1 MIYDYNQYRSTNKS
15 AMTNN
20 NVEQPA
26 HNVTCPACGLLCDDI
41 SPQSLSDNSLNCVK
55 AKHFFERARGDSSP
69 KIKGQPASLAQAVA
83 SVTALLK
90 TANTRLYAG
99 LSTDVN
105 GFRAVQS
112 LAQAT
117 HGKMTH
123 MNATSSL
130 RNYKVL
136 QQFGWQTTTLTEVR
150 NRADVILLVGTDAV
164 TRNPRFFERVVWVDD
179 AMFVKSS
186 ERQIVYLGGEGLN
199 TQAGVSPDGKSPIVV
214 PCALTALPEVMAMLR
229 ALVAGKPVKVTEVAG
244 VKVETLQ
251 NIAEILKAAKYAT
264 LAWNN
269 KDLDIPHA
277 ELTIQNITETVVTL
291 NQKTRAMALPLGGS
305 DGDTSVTYAHTW
317 LNGVIPQQAD
327 LTEHDIVVWVNSFSP
342 EYTVPESAAAPLIVL
357 GAPDS
362 QFAKTPDVFIPIATP
377 GLETDGTLFR
387 VDGSVVIPIYA
398 TRESSLPTLADV
410 VKQIEQALLEA
421 K

>member
-1 MIYDYNQYRSTNKS
+1 
-15 AMTNN
+15 MTTT
-20 NVEQPA
+20 NVEQTA
-26 HNVTCPACGLLCDDI
+26 HNITCPACGLLCDDI
-41 SPQSLSDNSLNCVK
+41 SLKSIRDNTLKCDK
-55 AKHFFERARGDSSP
+55 AKHFFARASGDATP
-69 KIKGQPASLAQAVA
+69 KIKGQPASLAQAVEA
-83 SVTALLK
+83 AAILLK
-90 TANTRLYAG
+90 TSKTPLFAG

-105 GFRAVQS
+105 GFRAVQN

-179 AMFVKSS
+179 AMFVQPS
-186 ERQIVYLGGEGLN
+186 ERQIIYLGGEGLN
-199 TQAGVSPDGKSPIVV
+199 TQAGVSPNGTAPMVLD
-214 PCALTALPEVMAMLR
+214 CALTALPEVMAVLR
-229 ALVAGKPVKVTEVAG
+229 ALVADKPVKVTEVGG
-244 VKVETLQ
+244 VTVASLQ
-251 NIAEILKAAKYAT
+251 TIADILKTAKYAT
-264 LAWNN
+264 LAWNS
-269 KDLDIPHA
+269 KDLDFPHA

-327 LTEHDIVVWVNSFSP
+327 LSEHDAVVWVNSFSP
-342 EYTVPESAAAPLIVL
+342 KTSAPETSSPLIVL

-398 TRESSLPTLADV
+398 TRDYSKQESSLPTLAQV
-410 VKQIEQALLEA
+410 VTQIENALLEA

>member
-1 MIYDYNQYRSTNKS
+1 
-15 AMTNN
+15 MTTT
-20 NVEQPA
+20 NVEQTA
-26 HNVTCPACGLLCDDI
+26 HNITCPACGLLCDDI
-41 SPQSLSDNSLNCVK
+41 PPQSLRDNTLKCDK
-55 AKHFFERARGDSSP
+55 AKDFFARANGDASP
-69 KIKGQPASLAQAVA
+69 KIKGQPASLAQAVEA
-83 SVTALLK
+83 VTALLK
-90 TANTRLYAG
+90 KSKTPLFAG

-105 GFRAVQS
+105 GFRAVQN

-179 AMFVKSS
+179 AMFVQPS
-186 ERQIVYLGGEGLN
+186 ERQIIYLGGEGLN
-199 TQAGVSPDGKSPIVV
+199 TQAGVSPNGKAPMVLD
-214 PCALTALPEVMAMLR
+214 CALTVLPEVMAVLR
-229 ALVAGKPVKVTEVAG
+229 ALVADKPVKVTEVGG
-244 VKVETLQ
+244 VAVASLQ
-251 NIAEILKAAKYAT
+251 TIADILKTAKYAT
-264 LAWNN
+264 LAWNS
-269 KDLDIPHA
+269 KDLDFPHA

-327 LTEHDIVVWVNSFSP
+327 LSEHDAVLWVNSFSP
-342 EYTVPESAAAPLIVL
+342 EHSAPVSPAPFIVL
-357 GAPDS
+357 GAPDN

-398 TRESSLPTLADV
+398 TRDYSKQEASLPTLAQV
-410 VKQIEQALLEA
+410 VTQIENALLEA